1 MALSL
6 TTFIQAAQLR
16 ATQANTTAKA
26 VIEAILLGQFTSS
39 VANGRT
45 IIQTAEAGGSVQ
57 FAIPDGLS
65 PAEVMEMA
73 GRALRWIESQP
84 DPDNPGRPREIRR
97 LRVSFDRAVI

>member
-1 MALSL
+1 VALSL

-26 VIEAILLGQFTSS
+26 VIEAILIGQFTSS
-39 VANGRT
+39 VAKGRT
-45 IIQTAEAGGSVQ
+45 VIQTSEAGGSVQ

-73 GRALRWIESQP
+73 GRALRWIDSRP
-84 DPDNPGRPREIRR
+84 DPNNPGLPREVTR
-97 LRVSFDRAVI
+97 LRVSFDRASI